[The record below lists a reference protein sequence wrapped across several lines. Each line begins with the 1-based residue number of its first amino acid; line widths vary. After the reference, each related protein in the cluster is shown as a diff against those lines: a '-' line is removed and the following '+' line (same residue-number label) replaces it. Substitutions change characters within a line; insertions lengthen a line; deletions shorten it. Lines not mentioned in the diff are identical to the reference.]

1 MTETICSVC
10 VVEKLD
16 QLSTIDQLSSGSSK
30 MMEMEVD
37 LTSETDSEFE
47 DESIDENNDDDIY
60 KPQYDLEADYE

>member
-37 LTSETDSEFE
+37 LTSETDSEF
-47 DESIDENNDDDIY
+47 
-60 KPQYDLEADYE
+60 